1 MDKFKLG
8 YIVGSLAKA
17 SINRRLALA
26 LARLAPPELELV
38 EIPIRDLPLYCYDF
52 DGRELW
58 HRDLGP
64 HIVPVCRKR
73 LSNRPLCRACS
84 SPSNWRGRRR
94 FRRQSPKQ
102 LVPDSGS

>member
-1 MDKFKLG
+1 MDKFKVG

-52 DGRELW
+52 DKDYPAVGTAFNVF
-58 HRDLGP
+58 G
-64 HIVPVCRKR
+64 
-73 LSNRPLCRACS
+73 A
-84 SPSNWRGRRR
+84 
-94 FRRQSPKQ
+94 
-102 LVPDSGS
+102 